1 MTQIT
6 THDFEAVLGAQ
17 MAALARSEG
26 HRPGLPKI
34 SKEAVEKQKATNLK
48 RHYNR
53 NIGLIYKH
61 RIIEAIRAG
70 IKTTPQIA
78 KAKHIPQDSVRKACR
93 ELAEAGKIRNAGIV
107 SVSGGQTKIWEIAKP

>member
-6 THDFEAVLGAQ
+6 THDFEAALGAQ

-26 HRPGLPKI
+26 HRPGLPRMG
-34 SKEAVEKQKATNLK
+34 KEAIEKQKATNLK
-48 RHYNR
+48 RHHNR

-61 RIIEAIRAG
+61 RIIDAIRSG

-107 SVSGGQTKIWEIAKP
+107 SISGGQTKIWEIVKP